1 MQQCQSETLLIINFR
16 PTWAEHLLLPPNYYF
31 FIFYLSDFL
40 QIKSMHNCF

>member
-16 PTWAEHLLLPPNYYF
+16 PTWTEHLLPPNYYF
-31 FIFYLSDFL
+31 FVFYLSDFL